1 MSAQDKTEQVL
12 REMHIMYANSEVYD
26 KATNRVIIDK
36 KEALNL
42 LQRLNVCIYELMEE
56 HELTQQSRD
65 AAERQFRKK
74 TDGIVEDANRMA
86 EDVYAG
92 SVMYT
97 DEALYRVQDIMQDAM
112 DSVREICDKMNDAL
126 AQEKSNVRRDQSEL
140 KSHLE
145 DLRDT
150 NKYMNLIEQRNKEIA
165 KERAKRE
172 QEKEEATSVYA
183 SVKPEIKINEE
194 YFEKNG
200 IPLETEEPEEEP
212 EKNTGETGAEIKVN
226 LDAEYFKWKEDA
238 DGGKQKEQIRR
249 KIFPPFNFIQ
259 EARKKYCRVIRLSS
273 PILHLTRCLGNS
285 GVLLRQPVGARR
297 HAIVFPERV
306 PEIIAVGKTANPG
319 NFSDRSV
326 RRAQKVRGVL
336 KADVR

>member
-97 DEALYRVQDIMQDAM
+97 DEALHRVQDIMQDAM

-172 QEKEEATSVYA
+172 QEEEEATSVYA

-200 IPLETEEPEEEP
+200 IPLETEKPEEEP

-238 DGGKQKEQIRR
+238 DGGK
-249 KIFPPFNFIQ
+249 
-259 EARKKYCRVIRLSS
+259 
-273 PILHLTRCLGNS
+273 
-285 GVLLRQPVGARR
+285 
-297 HAIVFPERV
+297 
-306 PEIIAVGKTANPG
+306 
-319 NFSDRSV
+319 D
-326 RRAQKVRGVL
+326 
-336 KADVR
+336 